1 MSTQPD
7 FLAGG
12 VIPACL
18 LPFHDDLSVDE
29 PSLRRH
35 LDEVSRVRGVTA
47 ITVNGHAS
55 EVSSCTFAEQ
65 QRVLEI
71 AIDEIGH
78 RVPVINGV
86 YTENALEAM
95 RIAAMSRQ
103 AGASALLVF
112 PPAVIA
118 IGQRPE
124 MLVDFFKRIEQ
135 ASGGLPIILYQFP
148 LKSGLLYPLPTL
160 LQIIDAV
167 PGIKAIKDNC
177 GDVQLHERQLRLLH
191 ARSPRVSV
199 FTTHSAWLM
208 ASLAVGSDGL
218 LSGMG
223 SVAAELQSDMY
234 TAVRANDLKTA
245 RQLQERMFPLTEAFY
260 SDPWVDMHNRM
271 KEALVMQGKLPRA
284 TVRPP
289 LIKLNAREIEKIRSA
304 LVAAGLLENAATPAQ
319 RTEMASA

>member
-1 MSTQPD
+1 MSTQPV
-7 FLAGG
+7 FLAEG

-18 LPFHDDLSVDE
+18 LPFNDDFSIDE
-29 PSLRRH
+29 PTLRRH

-71 AIDEIGH
+71 AVDEIGD

-86 YTENALEAM
+86 YTESALEAM
-95 RIAAMSRQ
+95 RIAEMSRKV
-103 AGASALLVF
+103 GASALLVF

-160 LQIIDAV
+160 LKILDEV
-167 PGIKAIKDNC
+167 PSVKAIKDNC
-177 GDVQLHERQLRLLH
+177 GDVQLHERQLRQLH
-191 ARSPRVSV
+191 ARSPRISV

-208 ASLAVGSDGL
+208 ASLAIGADGL

-223 SVAAELQSDMY
+223 SVAAQLQSDMY
-234 TAVRANDLKTA
+234 DAVKSNDLKTA

-271 KEALVMQGKLPRA
+271 KEALVMQGKFPRA

-289 LIKLNAREIEKIRSA
+289 LIRLGDGEVGSIRKA
-304 LVAAGLLENAATPAQ
+304 LVAAGLLDKTTARQDDTALAG
-319 RTEMASA
+319 A